1 MKFTTAEGIEYNVK
15 LDERIATD
23 KKAKVTGYY
32 TYIKYY
38 ELLRELYFKSEDI
51 ISPHNRRLKATLTRE
66 AIESVLN
73 KFDADTK
80 KYGHTPNRKLD
91 WKYLAKRCKEFE
103 RLIKARV

>member
-23 KKAKVTGYY
+23 KKAKFTGYY
-32 TYIKYY
+32 TYLKYY

-51 ISPHNRRLKATLTRE
+51 VSGKNEQKARATRQ

-73 KFDADTK
+73 EFDADTK

-91 WKYLAKRCKEFE
+91 RKYLAKRCKEFE